1 MDLLSAMS
9 SPASSRPTFDGNTLM
24 AVLGKLAEPSS
35 ATTVLGDA
43 RTRASAIPDLL
54 VEAQRIAATVASGW
68 HGRKMRGSGENF
80 WQFRPHT
87 NGEPAQMIDW
97 RRSARDDSSYVR
109 EKEWDAAHTVWL
121 WADASPSMQ
130 FQSTLA
136 RSSKADRALLIVLAL
151 AELLSRS
158 GERIAW
164 PNLANPFSA
173 RDGATRLA
181 MRLAVSPQSIEV
193 PDFTSAK
200 RFSEIVI
207 ASDFSEPAEDVLAR
221 LDPLFGRGLRGHWWK
236 SPIPSRKTFPI
247 PGTPNSVIRRPA
259 HAFLQDEPKASP
271 LRTRPPLSPVAKH
284 CRQPCAGVAGLMPSA
299 APAIRQHRSSSSCTR
314 PSPSPA
320 RH

>member
-1 MDLLSAMS
+1 
-9 SPASSRPTFDGNTLM
+9 M
-24 AVLGKLAEPSS
+24 AALGKFAEPSS

-221 LDPLFGRGLRGHWWK
+221 LDPLFGRGLRGHLVEVADPVEEDFPYSGHTEFRDPETGARLSAGRAESVAAAYKAAFIARRETLSAVVRRRGWTYAVSRTSDPATPVLVK
-236 SPIPSRKTFPI
+236 LHATFAEPGPSLN
-247 PGTPNSVIRRPA
+247 G
-259 HAFLQDEPKASP
+259 
-271 LRTRPPLSPVAKH
+271 LS
-284 CRQPCAGVAGLMPSA
+284 
-299 APAIRQHRSSSSCTR
+299 T
-314 PSPSPA
+314 
-320 RH
+320 